1 MSPVSNKS
9 STPPVTRYQ
18 IRGAGGEVA
27 AVHCREDDGP
37 EGKRLWWEQADG
49 TAGLE
54 GAPLVDLPL
63 YRTERLGDWSGL
75 VVVTEG
81 EKAADALV
89 AAGIPA
95 LGTVTGAASCP
106 RRQPLA
112 ELTGRRVILWPDHD
126 DVGHGHMTRLG
137 AGLDGIAAAV
147 HLVDWSEAPE
157 HGDAADYLFAGRSAA
172 ELHEMAEAVAGGGD
186 PYAPAGHPLEE
197 LRGLL
202 DSAEPF
208 HAAAAEGPAEP
219 ESEGAPPGPTDGAR
233 RAPLTLDHLLAIA
246 ARAELFH
253 TPDREA
259 YASVPLGDHRET
271 WPVKSAGFAD
281 WLNRE
286 CWAARGQAPREQLLK
301 DAAATLSARA
311 LYDGPER
318 PAFLRVGGEVTGDGA
333 IYVDLGD
340 AAWRAVEIDARG
352 HRVVTS
358 APICFRRG
366 SSALALPDPVAGGSV
381 EELRGFLNLPDE
393 ASWRLVITFEVF
405 ALLPTAQ
412 GTSFPALDINGQQDS
427 GKSTTARVL
436 RALIDPDT
444 TPLTAPPRDEED
456 LMVVALD
463 NHLPVFDNL
472 SHLDG
477 SLSDALCRVLD
488 GTGFKRR
495 ARYKD
500 KDVAGLRPHCP
511 VIFTGIGE
519 VVTRPDLLDRTIL
532 VTQPPIQDS
541 ARRSGADFRRDLEA
555 ALPRILGALYDAVA
569 GVLRVLPTTTLEQAP
584 RLADFARVGV
594 ALERVLGWPTGSFL
608 SALEANRAI
617 GHELALENYPV
628 ADLLE
633 DVAPFYGTA
642 AELLGRLDTR
652 AGEDVRRRRSWPKAP
667 NSLSNQLSRIAP
679 SLAKRGIVASTTQVS
694 GQTRWRIEQKEVP
707 PNQPAPSAPPPPES
721 PSLSTDPDPE
731 PRQGGADGGA
741 YAWTGGADPGLGGA
755 DPGLRGDGADGA
767 DGADGVPMR
776 DRHPHHTQDH
786 TTAGV
791 VRAQGA
797 DGAGPSSSTSWETP
811 EKKERSAA
819 RWLQDRLDRGSLGD
833 HAPLVFAGEVV
844 ADVAGYAR
852 RELGD
857 LDHPGPIGRAAREHV
872 GRLVDALWNA
882 PDVPLP
888 SGDTCPGCGRTD
900 PVEEDYKRHWRAEH
914 APEHARDDDPAPAVE
929 PEGGRP

>member
-1 MSPVSNKS
+1 MSPVSPKS

-18 IRGAGGEVA
+18 IRGAGGEVL
-27 AVHCREDDGP
+27 AVHCRQDDGP
-37 EGKRLWWEQADG
+37 AGKRVWWELPDG
-49 TAGLE
+49 TPGL
-54 GAPLVDLPL
+54 GGVPLADLPL
-63 YRTERLGDWSGL
+63 YPTERLGDWSDP

-81 EKAADALV
+81 EKAAEALV

-95 LGTVTGAASCP
+95 LGTVTGAAGCP
-106 RRQPLA
+106 GRSPLA
-112 ELTGRRVILWPDHD
+112 ELTGRRILLWPDND
-126 DVGHGHMTRLG
+126 DVGRGHMARTG
-137 AGLDGIAAAV
+137 AALAGIASDVRIIAWPGA
-147 HLVDWSEAPE
+147 SE
-157 HGDAADYLFAGRSAA
+157 HGDAADYLFPGLSAA
-172 ELHEMAEAVAGGGD
+172 ALHEMAAGITAGVESH
-186 PYAPAGHPLEE
+186 APTGHPLEE
-197 LRGLL
+197 LQALL
-202 DSAEPF
+202 ESSEPF
-208 HAAAAEGPAEP
+208 TSSDAAGSQATQ
-219 ESEGAPPGPTDGAR
+219 GADEAPNDAGDGAR
-233 RAPLTLDHLLAIA
+233 RAALTVDHLLAIA

-259 YASVPLGDHRET
+259 YASVPLGEHRET

-301 DAAATLSARA
+301 DAAAALSARA

-318 PAFLRVGGEVTGDGA
+318 PAFLRVGGEVAGDDA
-333 IYVDLGD
+333 VYVDLGD

-352 HRVVTS
+352 WRVVTS

-511 VIFTGIGE
+511 VIFNGIGE

-532 VTQPPIQDS
+532 VTQPPIQDG
-541 ARRSGADFRRDLEA
+541 ARRSGADFRRDLEDA
-555 ALPRILGALYDAVA
+555 VPRILGALYDAVA
-569 GVLRVLPTTTLEQAP
+569 GVLRVLPTITLDQAP

-594 ALERVLGWPTGSFL
+594 ALELVLGWPSGSFL

-642 AELLGRLDTR
+642 AELLGRLDAK

-707 PNQPAPSAPPPPES
+707 PNRPAPSAPPPGES
-721 PSLSTDPDPE
+721 ASLSTDQPLWE
-731 PRQGGADGGA
+731 PIGGADGGA
-741 YAWTGGADPGLGGA
+741 EPSAGGADPGAGGA
-755 DPGLRGDGADGA
+755 DPGAGDGADGA
-767 DGADGVPMR
+767 DRVPMG
-776 DRHPHHTQDH
+776 DRHPHHAQDR
-786 TTAGV
+786 TTAGAI
-791 VRAQGA
+791 RAQGA

-811 EKKERSAA
+811 EKTERSAA
-819 RWLQDRLDRGSLGD
+819 RWLRDRLDRGSLDD
-833 HAPLVFAGEVV
+833 HAPLIFTGVKIS
-844 ADVAGYAR
+844 DVAGYAR

-857 LDHPGPIGRAAREHV
+857 LDHPGPIGRAAQEHV
-872 GRLVDALWNA
+872 GRLVDALWDA

-888 SGDTCPGCGRTD
+888 NGATCPGCGRLV
-900 PVEEDYKRHWRAEH
+900 PFEEDYKRHWRAEH
-914 APEHARDDDPAPAVE
+914 APEYARDDDPGA
-929 PEGGRP
+929 EGELEERQA

>member
-1 MSPVSNKS
+1 MNAQLQPTED
-9 STPPVTRYQ
+9 TPPVGSF
-18 IRGAGGEVA
+18 GAQPAEA
-27 AVHCREDDGP
+27 AP
-37 EGKRLWWEQADG
+37 EG
-49 TAGLE
+49 T
-54 GAPLVDLPL
+54 
-63 YRTERLGDWSGL
+63 T
-75 VVVTEG
+75 
-81 EKAADALV
+81 
-89 AAGIPA
+89 
-95 LGTVTGAASCP
+95 
-106 RRQPLA
+106 
-112 ELTGRRVILWPDHD
+112 
-126 DVGHGHMTRLG
+126 
-137 AGLDGIAAAV
+137 
-147 HLVDWSEAPE
+147 SE
-157 HGDAADYLFAGRSAA
+157 
-172 ELHEMAEAVAGGGD
+172 
-186 PYAPAGHPLEE
+186 
-197 LRGLL
+197 
-202 DSAEPF
+202 
-208 HAAAAEGPAEP
+208 
-219 ESEGAPPGPTDGAR
+219 PTDNTR
-233 RAPLTLDHLLAIA
+233 RAPLTLDHILTIA
-246 ARAELFH
+246 ARAQLFH

-259 YASVPLGDHRET
+259 YASVPVGDHWET

-311 LYDGPER
+311 LYDGDER
-318 PAFLRVGGEVTGDGA
+318 PVPLRVGGEAAGDGA
-333 IYVDLGD
+333 VYIDLGD
-340 AAWRAVEIDARG
+340 AAWRAVEIDAG
-352 HRVVTS
+352 GWRVVTS
-358 APICFRRG
+358 APIYFRRG
-366 SSALALPDPVAGGSV
+366 SSALALPDPVAGGSL

-393 ASWRLVITFEVF
+393 RSWRLVITFLVF
-405 ALLPTAQ
+405 ALLPAAQ

-511 VIFTGIGE
+511 VIFNGIGE

-541 ARRSGADFRRDLEA
+541 ARRSGADFRRDFEDA
-555 ALPRILGALYDAVA
+555 RPRILGALYDAVA
-569 GVLRVLPTTTLEQAP
+569 GVLRVLPTTTLAQPP
-584 RLADFARVGV
+584 RMADFARVGV
-594 ALERVLGWPTGSFL
+594 ALERALGWPTGSFL

-633 DVAPFYGTA
+633 DVVPFYGTA
-642 AELLGRLDTR
+642 AELLGRLDQM

-667 NSLSNQLSRIAP
+667 NSLSSQLTRIAP

-694 GQTRWRIEQKEVP
+694 GRTRWRIEQKEVP

-721 PSLSTDPDPE
+721 PSLSTDQPPGQ
-731 PRQGGADGGA
+731 RKGGADGGA
-741 YAWTGGADPGLGGA
+741 DTWTGGADPAWRGA
-755 DPGLRGDGADGA
+755 DPGEGGDGADGA
-767 DGADGVPMR
+767 DGADGVPMG
-776 DRHPHHTQDH
+776 DRHPHHAQDRA
-786 TTAGV
+786 TGGA

-811 EKKERSAA
+811 EKTERSAA
-819 RWLQDRLDRGSLGD
+819 CWLRSRLDAGSLDD

-844 ADVAGYAR
+844 VDVAGHAR
-852 RELGD
+852 RALED

-888 SGDTCPGCGRTD
+888 SGTTCPGCSRTI
-900 PVEEDYKRHWRAEH
+900 PVEESYKRHWREVH
-914 APEHARDDDPAPAVE
+914 APEYARDDVPVIDAPSTPTEVPDAGGYRVE
-929 PEGGRP
+929 EDYAPSVWDRDVDGTEEQTTWT